1 MKAGMIK
8 RFGGSMLNSDSD
20 TALSAFT
27 YIRPLQKPT
36 AKLLNQS
43 ITGGS
48 GLRYL
53 LSIADSAAAAGM
65 RFDISADT
73 SILKKPADGSEKLQI
88 SSENRYELFSSAR
101 FMLKKKP
108 CEQACRKNEN
118 KYWHEFFHMYI
129 LSFPVHAIAYR
140 QPAHGG
146 TVISHPVK

>member
-1 MKAGMIK
+1 
-8 RFGGSMLNSDSD
+8 MLNSDSD

-48 GLRYL
+48 GLRYRL
-53 LSIADSAAAAGM
+53 RTAASAAAAGM

-101 FMLKKKP
+101 FMLKKSPVNRRYK
-108 CEQACRKNEN
+108 
-118 KYWHEFFHMYI
+118 FFHMYI
-129 LSFPVHAIAYR
+129 LSFSGSVTAVR
-140 QPAHGG
+140 KPAAAAQL
-146 TVISHPVK
+146 